1 MRISDWSSDVCA
13 SVLLASGG
21 AGEVRS
27 GADRR
32 AADVLPGLYHGLL
45 SQRVR
50 AVPAALA
57 DPASARHAL
66 RLGGARHAVAPAA
79 ADPPPGLPRQL
90 AGHIGADVPAGLAR
104 YQRAHPG
111 AALHPADPHPPLYA
125 LTDPLQVPFHPVF

>member
-66 RLGGARHAVAPAA
+66 RLGGARPAGAPAA
-79 ADPPPGLPRQL
+79 ADPAPGLPRQL
-90 AGHIGADVPAGLAR
+90 AGNIGEDVPAGDRKSTRLNSS
-104 YQRAHPG
+104 H
-111 AALHPADPHPPLYA
+111 
-125 LTDPLQVPFHPVF
+125 